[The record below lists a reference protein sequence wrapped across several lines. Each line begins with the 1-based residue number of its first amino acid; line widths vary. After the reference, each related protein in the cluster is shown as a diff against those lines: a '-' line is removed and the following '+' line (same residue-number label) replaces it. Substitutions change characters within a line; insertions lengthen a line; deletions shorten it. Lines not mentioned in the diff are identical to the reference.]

1 MRLFQG
7 HQCLLTLVL
16 VSLVVGTCHA
26 FTTGPSDVGKWR
38 RRCVGGSTTCSS
50 LNMAVNPQQRENEIR
65 RKIMKLKRQGR
76 IQKSDSSADVDKMQ
90 RPKSTASEDYSQKLK
105 QKLGRKKAS
114 MMGLT
119 SEDDDDDDDDEYDD
133 IQADLDSYDDD
144 EEEEEERRAQLG
156 PLPARTDASDDEV
169 DVDVTTESY
178 MAAPKSDASSSS
190 STAPS
195 KPIINPDLFDFEG
208 EEEEEQDEEDLIEL
222 VAQKLKEKRQQE
234 QEQEE
239 KERQERLD
247 ALYQQRQGEQQTPQ
261 QTTSGVGGTWIKT
274 NATSPQNVET
284 YQPKTGSWG
293 AFPRP
298 KDISKAYGGG
308 RRVGAGFDES
318 QLVAS
323 QQDTRERLRQY
334 REKVGIEVQS
344 EKVHADEIDEALRLG
359 GYAMQVSVCY
369 VSCDDRG

>member
-1 MRLFQG
+1 
-7 HQCLLTLVL
+7 
-16 VSLVVGTCHA
+16 
-26 FTTGPSDVGKWR
+26 
-38 RRCVGGSTTCSS
+38 
-50 LNMAVNPQQRENEIR
+50 MAVNPQQREAEIR

-76 IQKSDSSADVDKMQ
+76 IQKGDSSSADVDKMQ

-119 SEDDDDDDDDEYDD
+119 SSEEDDEYDE
-133 IQADLDSYDDD
+133 IQAELDSYD

-156 PLPARTDASDDEV
+156 SLPARTDASTDDNV
-169 DVDVTTESY
+169 DSDMTTSFTEPES
-178 MAAPKSDASSSS
+178 SDASSSS
-190 STAPS
+190 TTTSPS
-195 KPIINPDLFDFEG
+195 KPIINPDLFDS
-208 EEEEEQDEEDLIEL
+208 EEEEEEDEEDLIEL

-247 ALYQQRQGEQQTPQ
+247 ALYQQRQDEQKQQTNQ

-274 NATSPQNVET
+274 NATSPENVET

-344 EKVHADEIDEALRLG
+344 EKDHAEDIDEALRLG
-359 GYAMQVSVCY
+359 GYAMQVSEL
-369 VSCDDRG
+369 